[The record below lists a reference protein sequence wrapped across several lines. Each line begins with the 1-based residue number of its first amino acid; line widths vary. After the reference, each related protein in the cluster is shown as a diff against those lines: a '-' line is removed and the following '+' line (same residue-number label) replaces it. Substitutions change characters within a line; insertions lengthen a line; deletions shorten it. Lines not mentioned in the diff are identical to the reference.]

1 MTSKKESTS
10 KMLRL
15 LADQLDQD
23 IGYVPDFAFVMI
35 LPDTNEIM
43 QTHRVHE
50 YPAEVLLGLG
60 MTKRSIYNEVDP
72 YERS

>member
-1 MTSKKESTS
+1 MTRTDKTS

-23 IGYVPDFAFVMI
+23 IGYVPDFAFVMVV
-35 LPDTNEIM
+35 PDTDEVM
-43 QTHRVHE
+43 HTHRVQE
-50 YPAEVLLGLG
+50 NPAEVLMGIA

-72 YERS
+72 L

>member
-1 MTSKKESTS
+1 MTRTDKTS

-23 IGYVPDFAFVMI
+23 IGYVPDFAFVMVI
-35 LPDTNEIM
+35 PDTDEVM
-43 QTHRVHE
+43 HTHRVQE
-50 YPAEVLLGLG
+50 NPAEVLMGIG

-72 YERS
+72 L